1 MKVLLS
7 ILTGIIGVIIG
18 LLLGSFGVFYAC
30 ILLDKIMYPNG
41 VPTGGGFGAVGWI
54 FLFITVPVGGILGGI
69 GGFFIT
75 FSRLRKKEKKMI
87 KNTINRP
94 PPLQDEVNELEPNTD
109 IYR

>member
-7 ILTGIIGVIIG
+7 ILAGIIGVIIG

-75 FSRLRKKEKKMI
+75 YFKLLKKEKKLI
-87 KNTINRP
+87 QNAATRP
-94 PPLQDEVNELEPNTD
+94 ELPQEEDAFKPNAD